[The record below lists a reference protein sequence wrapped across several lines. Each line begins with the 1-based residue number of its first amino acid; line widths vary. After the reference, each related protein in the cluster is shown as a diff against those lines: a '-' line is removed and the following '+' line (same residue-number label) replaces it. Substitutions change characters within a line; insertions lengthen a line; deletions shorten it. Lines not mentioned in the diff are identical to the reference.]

1 MPENIQ
7 GNMPWRPELPQNDLG
22 QEIDKVAKA
31 EFPDAIIAPKDSH
44 AAKEEKIQL
53 PLKLNDVIDSVYSE
67 MAARETPPS
76 EEEIEAAMRQL
87 AYKLHAG
94 RHSAVLSE
102 VDFIQGAKKIA
113 ARLRQGETL
122 RADAIKKEFPNKEL
136 KINPQRLGETANWV
150 AAQMIESLE
159 APPTLG
165 EIKAQIQELV
175 RQEGVDT
182 ITAADINLMAGQIA
196 TELWRKKRWQINR
209 AA

>member
-7 GNMPWRPELPQNDLG
+7 NNMPWRPELPQNDPG
-22 QEIDKVAKA
+22 QD
-31 EFPDAIIAPKDSH
+31 KDSH

-67 MAARETPPS
+67 MAALETPPS
-76 EEEIEAAMRQL
+76 TEEIETAIRQL

-94 RHSAVLSE
+94 RHSSVLSDI
-102 VDFIQGAKKIA
+102 DFIQGAKKIA

-122 RADAIKKEFPNKEL
+122 QADAIKKEFPNKEL
-136 KINPQRLGETANWV
+136 KINPQRLGEAANWV
-150 AAQMIESLE
+150 ANQMVESLE
-159 APPTLG
+159 TPPTLT
-165 EIKAQIQELV
+165 EIKAQIQELL
-175 RQEGVDT
+175 RQERADA
-182 ITAADINLMAGQIA
+182 ITAADINFMAGQIA